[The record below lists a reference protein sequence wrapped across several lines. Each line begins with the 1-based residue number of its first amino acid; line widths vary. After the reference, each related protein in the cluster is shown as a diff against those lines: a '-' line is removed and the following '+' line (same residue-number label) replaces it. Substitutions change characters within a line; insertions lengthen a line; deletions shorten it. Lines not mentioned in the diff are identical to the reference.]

1 MRRRDFLKSS
11 SVLAAGTVLAPAM
24 PHLKRKSNVLILGAG
39 LAGLGAAMKLKE
51 MGASYTI
58 LEGRNRIGGRVFS
71 HQIDPQQQLSVEL
84 GAEWIGESHTE
95 MRELCERMGLEVLD
109 HRFDTA
115 LLLGGTYS
123 PANEWAYSDAYTK
136 LEEQLKAAKSF
147 TAKYE
152 REIDGTDWWRY
163 LKRLGLSERDIEIR
177 ELLDSTDFGETIR
190 NVSAYSAISEYAW
203 SSPKNEM
210 DYIVKGGNSR
220 LVEKMAEDIGQEHI
234 HTQHKVVE
242 VRQEG
247 GQVTVRCENGKS
259 FTADKVICTLPTFA
273 ISQIR
278 WEPALPAVKQEA
290 VDGLQYCRIMKLS
303 VLFSERFWKDEA
315 YDLITD
321 TPGHYFF
328 HSTKLQPG
336 KSGVLTSYSTG
347 DRAYLMS
354 KLNQEQKKQV
364 IAESLRIP
372 FGKVDQY
379 IEKVVGY
386 YWGNDV
392 HTQGAYAIYD
402 TNQWFSLLPVLHKR
416 FKDIHFAGEYVAE
429 WQGFMEGALV
439 TGREA
444 AEAAG

>member
-1 MRRRDFLKSS
+1 MRRREFLKSS
-11 SVLAAGTVLAPAM
+11 SVLAAGAVVAPAM
-24 PHLKRKSNVLILGAG
+24 PHIARKSNVIILGAG

-51 MGASYTI
+51 MGANYTI
-58 LEGRNRIGGRVFS
+58 LEARNRTGGRVFS
-71 HQIDPQQQLSVEL
+71 HLIDPEQQLNIEL

-95 MRELCERMGLEVLD
+95 MLGLCERFGLEVLD

-115 LLLGGTYS
+115 LLIDGAYS
-123 PANEWAYSDAYTK
+123 PAKQWAYSDAYK
-136 LEEQLKAAKSF
+136 QLEERLAAAKTFS
-147 TAKYE
+147 TKQD
-152 REIDGTDWWRY
+152 REVDGTDWWRY
-163 LKRLGLSERDIEIR
+163 LKRLGLSDRDMEIR
-177 ELLDSTDFGETIR
+177 ELLDSTDFGESIR
-190 NVSAYSAISEYAW
+190 NVSAYAALSEYAW

-220 LVEKMAEDIGQEHI
+220 LIEKMVEDIGEEHI
-234 HTQHKVVE
+234 HTQHKAVE
-242 VRQEG
+242 VRQAG

-278 WEPALPAVKQEA
+278 WEPAFPDAKQEA
-290 VDGLQYCRIMKLS
+290 LDALQYCRIMKLS
-303 VLFSERFWKDEA
+303 VLFSERFWKEEG

-321 TPGHYFF
+321 TQAHYFF

-336 KSGVLTSYSTG
+336 KGGALTSYSTG
-347 DRAYLMS
+347 DRAYVIS
-354 KLNQEQKKQV
+354 KLNQEQKKQMV
-364 IAESLRIP
+364 AEALRIP

-379 IEKVVGY
+379 IQKVVSY
-386 YWGNDV
+386 YWGGDA

-402 TNQWFSLLPVLHKR
+402 SGQWFSLLPALHKR
-416 FKDIHFAGEYVAE
+416 FKHIHFAGEHIAE
-429 WQGFMEGALV
+429 WQGFMEGALI